1 MDAFKQLSLEFSGI
15 KNTIEGYDNES
26 SAYNILSSLEE
37 SICNRDK
44 DAIQYCLD
52 VIIEWYKNNIQY
64 ILSNDYCYCKDEH
77 DRNFKLIKEIREQ
90 IDNCDINCDDESSN
104 LSSKSPLIFLSHSS
118 SDKLYGDA
126 LEKFLIGLGV
136 ENNQL
141 IYTSH
146 PLHKI
151 PLDENIYNYLRKNI
165 SREIFMIILWSNKY
179 LDSPACLNE
188 MGAAWVVQCDY
199 TNIYV
204 PNFSFGNPKYH
215 QCAVD
220 TRKMGA
226 VLNGDEHCKQNML
239 ELKNKIQK
247 LFKLDNDESQTL
259 FLIDSF
265 IEEIKKLYQ
274 ESNR

>member
-1 MDAFKQLSLEFSGI
+1 MDAFKQLSLEFDGI
-15 KNTIEGYDNES
+15 KKVLGNYSKTS
-26 SAYNILSSLEE
+26 SAYNILPSLEKA
-37 SICNRDK
+37 IQNNDK
-44 DAIQYCLD
+44 DAIIYCLD
-52 VIIEWYKNNIQY
+52 VIGEWYSKKINKIQRNQY
-64 ILSNDYCYCKDEH
+64 ASNKDGH
-77 DRNFKLIKEIREQ
+77 RRNYNLVQEIRKNIE
-90 IDNCDINCDDESSN
+90 NCAINEDTNNNELED
-104 LSSKSPLIFLSHSS
+104 KSPVIFLSHSS

-165 SREIFMIILWSNKY
+165 NREIFMIILWSDKY

-204 PNFSFGNPKYH
+204 PNFLFGNPKYH

-220 TRKMGA
+220 TCKMGA

-247 LFKLDNDESQTL
+247 LFKLDNEESQIL

-265 IEEIKKLYQ
+265 IEEIKELHQ
-274 ESNR
+274 EIN